1 MKHYVQLFK
10 LIVVWCKGGLGVP
23 PLDKLMFLLQ
33 CTVTCNTHFQLYQI
47 YTHTSLLFLESV
59 SPPAPTDSNS
69 EAAAIAS
76 STTLLQYGS
85 VDIPNNAHQQHV
97 VVIFPWRMVK
107 GRFPYRRTV
116 QFLSQGR
123 LYFKNS
129 VKCISINYDA
139 VGKRSEGMR

>member
-1 MKHYVQLFK
+1 MYTN
-10 LIVVWCKGGLGVP
+10 I
-23 PLDKLMFLLQ
+23 
-33 CTVTCNTHFQLYQI
+33 HFHLYYI
-47 YTHTSLLFLESV
+47 YMHTFLLFLESV

-69 EAAAIAS
+69 EAAAIVS
-76 STTLLQYGS
+76 STTPLQYGG
-85 VDIPNNAHQQHV
+85 VDIPNNAHQHHV
-97 VVIFPWRMVK
+97 GGNFSIMVK